1 MVKPSTGRRL
11 ESATPFWERKTL
23 QEMTRAEWESLC
35 DGCGRCCLHK
45 LEDEDTGQV
54 HYTDVACRLLD
65 LNSCRCSNYPQRLE
79 HVPDCV
85 VLNPENLADLRWMPG
100 TCAYRRLA
108 EGRSLAQWHPLV
120 SGTRES
126 VHRAGISIRGR
137 AVPESTIGEG
147 EVEEH
152 VIRWLKP
159 PRGELRKQRR

>member
-1 MVKPSTGRRL
+1 MAKPSNDRRPD
-11 ESATPFWERKTL
+11 SATPFWERKTL
-23 QEMTRAEWESLC
+23 QEMTGVEWESLC

-45 LEDEDTGQV
+45 LEDVDTGRI

-65 LNSCRCSNYPQRLE
+65 LTTCRCSNYPERVK

-85 VLNPENLADLRWMPG
+85 VLSSENLEDLTWMPR

-108 EGRSLAQWHPLV
+108 EGRGLARWHPLV

-137 AVPESTIGEG
+137 AVPESTIAAGD
-147 EVEEH
+147 VEEH
-152 VIRWLKP
+152 VIRWLPSSPVTP
-159 PRGELRKQRR
+159 PKQRR

>member
-1 MVKPSTGRRL
+1 MAKPSNDRKPDP
-11 ESATPFWERKTL
+11 ATPFWERKTL

-45 LEDEDTGQV
+45 LEDVDPERV
-54 HYTDVACRLLD
+54 K
-65 LNSCRCSNYPQRLE
+65 

-85 VLNPENLADLRWMPG
+85 VLSSENLEDLTWMPR

-108 EGRSLAQWHPLV
+108 EGRGLARWHPLV

-137 AVPESTIGEG
+137 AVPESTIAAGD
-147 EVEEH
+147 VEEH
-152 VIRWLKP
+152 VIRWLPSSPVTP
-159 PRGELRKQRR
+159 PKQRR